1 MNDVLSKKFPPNL
14 TIDEFIPE
22 CKPFAEP
29 YSCPLCE
36 GILYESVIDKCGH
49 SFCLE
54 CSQNLL
60 KLSQKCP
67 FSNLPLSPP
76 LPMNIVVNTVL
87 EKQIVFCRNKNLGC
101 EWKGKLADR
110 KNHLNHECLKEV
122 IPCEYVPDCQI
133 KDLREKI
140 MVHVKICPFR
150 LVQCEYCGEAMTFQ
164 NLEYHNKICPNI
176 PVECSN
182 KCGLKIPLNK
192 LKYHLEEEC
201 DNTVVECPFNLVGCE
216 FYEIR
221 LKLKAHLEKDLE
233 RHLRMITNKIH
244 NLEKGLV
251 DANLRIDDLSTENN
265 SLKKNIQILNEQIIN
280 NNTSIH
286 NSLNIITTRNNF
298 NKKYSPIYQSNFVPN
313 FYDRVLN
320 NKNVFNLDK
329 TNFVIKKSNQ
339 NYGWYGISSEYLFNL
354 NNVPSMS
361 SSMIGFNDELD
372 TIIINMKIINTANS
386 CIMFGITW
394 SDEKIPSEK
403 GFYSFTNDKNKS
415 LMFYCFNSAIYHK
428 GVIMVS
434 SPKEKKC
441 YDGDIITMI
450 IKKSKNTVQFR
461 KNGKPAFDPIPI
473 SGLNKSR
480 IRAAVDMSDGDDEV
494 EFLR

>member
-1 MNDVLSKKFPPNL
+1 MNDVLSKKYPPNL

-54 CSQNLL
+54 CSNNLL
-60 KLSQKCP
+60 KETQKCP
-67 FSNLPLSPP
+67 FSNLALSPP
-76 LPMNIVVNTVL
+76 FAMNIVVNTVL
-87 EKQIVFCRNKNLGC
+87 EKQIVFCRNKSLGC
-101 EWKGKLADR
+101 EWQGKLGDR
-110 KNHLNHECLKEV
+110 KTHLNYECLKET
-122 IPCEYVPDCQI
+122 ISCEYAPDCKE
-133 KDLREKI
+133 KDLRENILNHIKT
-140 MVHVKICPFR
+140 CPYR
-150 LVQCEYCGEAMTFQ
+150 LVQCEYCDETMTFE

-182 KCGLKIPLNK
+182 KCGKKIPMNK

-216 FYEIR
+216 YYEIR
-221 LKLKAHLEKDLE
+221 LKLKPHLEQDLE
-233 RHLRMITNKIH
+233 RHLRMLTDKIH
-244 NLEKGLV
+244 KLEKGLNE
-251 DANLRIDDLSTENN
+251 ANSRIDELNNENN
-265 SLKKNIQILNEQIIN
+265 LLKKNIQILNEQIIN
-280 NNTSIH
+280 NKNEVN
-286 NSLNIITTRNNF
+286 NSLNLITARMNF

-313 FYDRVLN
+313 FFDNDLSQEN
-320 NKNVFNLDK
+320 IFFLDK
-329 TNFVIKKSNQ
+329 QNFIIKKSSKNL
-339 NYGWYGISSEYLFNL
+339 GWYGLSSKILFNVNNSISSSL
-354 NNVPSMS
+354 
-361 SSMIGFNDELD
+361 IGYNDEQD
-372 TIIINMKIINTANS
+372 IIIINMKINNTINS

-394 SDEKIPSEK
+394 SNEQNPVEK

-428 GVIMVS
+428 GVVMVS
-434 SPKEKKC
+434 NPKEKKC
-441 YDGDIITMI
+441 YDGEIITMI

-461 KNGKPAFDPIPI
+461 KNGKPVFDAINIPE
-473 SGLNKSR
+473 LNQSL
-480 IRAAVDMSDGDDEV
+480 IRAAVDMSDFDDEV

>member
-54 CSQNLL
+54 CSENLL
-60 KLSQKCP
+60 KQSQKCP
-67 FSNLPLSPP
+67 FSNLALMPP

-87 EKQIVFCRNKNLGC
+87 EKQIVFCRNKKLGC
-101 EWKGKLADR
+101 EWQGKLGDR
-110 KNHLNHECLKEV
+110 KTHLNYECMKET
-122 IPCEYVPDCQI
+122 INCEYAPDCKE
-133 KDLREKI
+133 KDLRENI
-140 MVHVKICPFR
+140 LNHIKICPYR
-150 LVQCEYCGEAMTFQ
+150 LIQCEYCEETMTFE

-182 KCGLKIPLNK
+182 KCGKKIPMNK

-216 FYEIR
+216 YYEIR
-221 LKLKAHLEKDLE
+221 LKLKPHLEHDLE
-233 RHLRMITNKIH
+233 RHLRMLTNKIH
-244 NLEKGLV
+244 NLEKGLSE
-251 DANLRIDDLSTENN
+251 ANSRIDELNNENN
-265 SLKKNIQILNEQIIN
+265 LLKKNIQILNEQIIN
-280 NNTSIH
+280 NKNEFN
-286 NSLNIITTRNNF
+286 NSLNIITSRMNF
-298 NKKYSPIYQSNFVPN
+298 NKKYSPIYPSNFVPN
-313 FYDRVLN
+313 FFD
-320 NKNVFNLDK
+320 NKLSNENIFILDK
-329 TNFVIKKSNQ
+329 KNFLIKKASKNL
-339 NYGWYGISSEYLFNL
+339 GWYGISSQVLFNI
-354 NNVPSMS
+354 NNSIS
-361 SSMIGFNDELD
+361 ASMIGFNDQQD
-372 TIIINMKIINTANS
+372 IIIINMKIINTINS

-394 SDEKIPSEK
+394 SNEENPVEK

-428 GVIMVS
+428 GVVMVS
-434 SPKEKKC
+434 NPKEKKC
-441 YDGDIITMI
+441 YDGEIITMI

-461 KNGKPAFDPIPI
+461 KNGKPVFDAIDVPE
-473 SGLNKSR
+473 LNQSL
-480 IRAAVDMSDGDDEV
+480 IRAAVDMSDFDDEV
-494 EFLR
+494 VFLR

>member
-60 KLSQKCP
+60 KQTQKCP
-67 FSNLPLSPP
+67 FSNLALSPP
-76 LPMNIVVNTVL
+76 FAMNIVVNTVL
-87 EKQIVFCRNKNLGC
+87 EKQIVFCKNKALGC
-101 EWKGKLADR
+101 DWQGKLGER
-110 KNHLNHECLKEV
+110 KTHLNYECMKET
-122 IPCEYVPDCQI
+122 IACEFAPDCKE
-133 KDLREKI
+133 KDLRENI
-140 MVHVKICPFR
+140 LNHIKICPYR
-150 LVQCEYCGEAMTFQ
+150 LIQCEYCEETMTFE

-182 KCGLKIPLNK
+182 KCGQKIPMNK

-216 FYEIR
+216 YYEIR
-221 LKLKAHLEKDLE
+221 LKLKPHLEHDLE
-233 RHLRMITNKIH
+233 RHLRMLTNKIYI
-244 NLEKGLV
+244 LEKKITE
-251 DANLRIDDLSTENN
+251 ANSRIDDLNNENN
-265 SLKKNIQILNEQIIN
+265 LLKKNIQILNEQIIN
-280 NNTSIH
+280 NKTEVN
-286 NSLNIITTRNNF
+286 NSLNIITSRMNF
-298 NKKYSPIYQSNFVPN
+298 NKKYSPIYPSNFVPN
-313 FYDRVLN
+313 FFD
-320 NKNVFNLDK
+320 NKLSQENIFFLDK
-329 TNFVIKKSNQ
+329 KNFIIKKASKNL
-339 NYGWYGISSEYLFNL
+339 GWYGISSQILFNI
-354 NNVPSMS
+354 NNSIS
-361 SSMIGFNDELD
+361 SSLIGFNDEQD
-372 TIIINMKIINTANS
+372 TIIINMKINNTINS

-394 SDEKIPSEK
+394 SNEPNPVEK

-434 SPKEKKC
+434 NPKEKKC
-441 YDGDIITMI
+441 YDGEIITMI
-450 IKKSKNTVQFR
+450 IKRSKNSVQFR
-461 KNGKPAFDPIPI
+461 KNGKPVFDAINIPEL
-473 SGLNKSR
+473 SQSL
-480 IRAAVDMSDGDDEV
+480 IRAAIDMSDFEDEV

>member
-54 CSQNLL
+54 CSNNLL
-60 KLSQKCP
+60 KLTQKCP
-67 FSNLPLSPP
+67 FSNLPLNPP
-76 LPMNIVVNTVL
+76 FAMNIVVNTVL
-87 EKQIVFCRNKNLGC
+87 EKQIVFCRNKELGC
-101 EWKGKLADR
+101 EWQGKLGDR
-110 KNHLNHECLKEV
+110 KTHLNYECMKET
-122 IPCEYVPDCQI
+122 INCEYAPDCKE
-133 KDLREKI
+133 KDLRENI
-140 MVHVKICPFR
+140 LNHIKICPYR
-150 LVQCEYCGEAMTFQ
+150 LIQCEYCEETMTFE

-182 KCGLKIPLNK
+182 KCGKKIPMNK

-216 FYEIR
+216 YYEIR
-221 LKLKAHLEKDLE
+221 LKLKPHLEHDLE
-233 RHLRMITNKIH
+233 RHLRMLTNKIH
-244 NLEKGLV
+244 NLEKGLSE
-251 DANLRIDDLSTENN
+251 ANSRIDELNNENN
-265 SLKKNIQILNEQIIN
+265 LLKKNIQILNEQIIN
-280 NNTSIH
+280 NKNEFN
-286 NSLNIITTRNNF
+286 NSLNIITSRMNF
-298 NKKYSPIYQSNFVPN
+298 NKKYSPIYPSNFVPN
-313 FYDRVLN
+313 FFD
-320 NKNVFNLDK
+320 NKLSNENIFILDK
-329 TNFVIKKSNQ
+329 KNFLIKKASKNL
-339 NYGWYGISSEYLFNL
+339 GWYGISSQVLFNI
-354 NNVPSMS
+354 NNSIS
-361 SSMIGFNDELD
+361 ASMIGFNDQQD
-372 TIIINMKIINTANS
+372 IIIINMKIINTINS

-394 SDEKIPSEK
+394 SNEENPVEK

-428 GVIMVS
+428 GVVMVS
-434 SPKEKKC
+434 NPKEKKC
-441 YDGDIITMI
+441 YDGEIITMI

-461 KNGKPAFDPIPI
+461 KNGKPVFDAIDVPE
-473 SGLNKSR
+473 LNQSL
-480 IRAAVDMSDGDDEV
+480 IRAAVDMSDFDDEV

>member
-67 FSNLPLSPP
+67 FSNLDLVPP
-76 LPMNIVVNTVL
+76 FAMNIVVNTVL
-87 EKQIVFCRNKNLGC
+87 EKQIVFCKNKNLGC
-101 EWKGKLADR
+101 EWQGKLGER
-110 KNHLNHECLKEV
+110 KNHLNYECMKET
-122 IPCEYVPDCQI
+122 IQCEFAPDCKV
-133 KDLREKI
+133 KDLRENI
-140 MVHVKICPFR
+140 LTHVKICPYR
-150 LVQCEYCGEAMTFQ
+150 LIQCEYCEETMTFE

-182 KCGLKIPLNK
+182 KCGKKIPMNK

-216 FYEIR
+216 YYDIR
-221 LKLKAHLEKDLE
+221 LKLKPHLDKDLE
-233 RHLRMITNKIH
+233 RHLRMLTNKIY
-244 NLEKGLV
+244 NLEKGLNK
-251 DANLRIDDLSTENN
+251 ANSRIDELNTENN
-265 SLKKNIQILNEQIIN
+265 LLKKNMQLLNEQIIN
-280 NNTSIH
+280 NKNEMN
-286 NSLNIITTRNNF
+286 NSLNIITSRMNF
-298 NKKYSPIYQSNFVPN
+298 NKKYSPIYPSNFVPN
-313 FYDRVLN
+313 FFDNKLSQENIFFLN
-320 NKNVFNLDK
+320 KK
-329 TNFVIKKSNQ
+329 NFVIKKSSKNL
-339 NYGWYGISSEYLFNL
+339 GWYGISSQILFNI
-354 NNVPSMS
+354 NNSTA
-361 SSMIGFNDELD
+361 SSMLGFNYEQD
-372 TIIINMKIINTANS
+372 TIIINMKIINTINS

-394 SDEKIPSEK
+394 SNEENPVEK
-403 GFYSFTNDKNKS
+403 GFYSFTNDKNRS

-434 SPKEKKC
+434 NPKEKKC
-441 YDGDIITMI
+441 YDGEIISLI
-450 IKKSKNTVQFR
+450 IKRSKNTVQFR
-461 KNGKPAFDPIPI
+461 KNGKPVFDPINIPE
-473 SGLNKSR
+473 LNQSL
-480 IRAAVDMSDGDDEV
+480 IRAAVDMSDFDDEI